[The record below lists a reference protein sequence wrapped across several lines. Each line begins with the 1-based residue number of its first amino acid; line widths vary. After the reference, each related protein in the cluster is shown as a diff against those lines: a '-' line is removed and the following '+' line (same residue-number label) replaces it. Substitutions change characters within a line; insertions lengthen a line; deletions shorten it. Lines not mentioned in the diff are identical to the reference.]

1 MMYCDLGSLMQ
12 KNGLGTKLP
21 IHETK
26 NWKFHENISHKMKMV
41 HLAMLSFKVQILNTD
56 KEQWNM
62 HKIYNSNKAS
72 SAHKAAKM
80 MIYSTEWDLMK
91 CFLVF
96 QSKTNQNVRSKIA
109 QK

>member
-1 MMYCDLGSLMQ
+1 
-12 KNGLGTKLP
+12 
-21 IHETK
+21 
-26 NWKFHENISHKMKMV
+26 
-41 HLAMLSFKVQILNTD
+41 
-56 KEQWNM
+56 M
-62 HKIYNSNKAS
+62 HKIYNSNKPS
-72 SAHKAAKM
+72 SAHKEAKM